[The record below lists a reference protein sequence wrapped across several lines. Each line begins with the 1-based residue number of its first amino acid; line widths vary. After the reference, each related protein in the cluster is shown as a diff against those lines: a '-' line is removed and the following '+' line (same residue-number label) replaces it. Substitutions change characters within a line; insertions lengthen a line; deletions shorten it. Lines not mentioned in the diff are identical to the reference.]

1 MYSEMKPIK
10 LFFKRYPSS
19 IAILALLGFIIVGTG
34 LLSLPLAQIVPMK
47 FIDILF
53 TSTSVATVTGLTT
66 VPLQNFSTFG
76 NIIILLMMQIGGIGL
91 MTMSLF
97 VVTLFS
103 NMGIYT
109 HVLARDLLCIESF
122 KDAKRLLIFI
132 MIITGI
138 SELIGTIVMFFNF
151 YPQHDIPQA
160 LHLAVF
166 HSVSAFCNAGITYL
180 DNGIVMHNNNPS
192 FMLITIFLFVIGGI
206 GFITLYDLL
215 EWWNQDKETEHY
227 HISWHTKLIIEMFFF
242 TTLFNGI
249 LLYSIERLHAFKDM
263 GIIQTFLN
271 VVLLSVSYK
280 SAGLITIPISS
291 MYLAS
296 LLLIMIC
303 FFIGSAPA
311 STGSGIR
318 LSNFGIMLGVMK
330 AALFAK
336 EDIEIHGRH
345 ISTEQVYRSM
355 AIIMIFIS
363 WIITCTFCLLISE
376 ENVTFLDSLFESAS
390 AFCGS
395 GLSLGLTKHLSIIGK
410 IIIMLSMIAGRL
422 AIFVA
427 IMGIKRNIDL
437 RSYSYPEEKV
447 ILG

>member
-1 MYSEMKPIK
+1 MYSDIKPVK
-10 LFFKRYPSS
+10 LFLKRYPSS
-19 IAILALLGFIIVGTG
+19 IAIIALIVFIALGAA
-34 LLSLPLAQIVPMK
+34 LLSLPMAQNVPMN

-97 VVTLFS
+97 IVTLFS

-132 MIITGI
+132 MVITGI
-138 SELIGTIVMFFNF
+138 SELIGTIVMFFSF
-151 YPQHDIPQA
+151 YPEHDIPQA
-160 LHLAVF
+160 LHLAIF

-180 DNGIVMHNNNPS
+180 DNGILMHNNNPS
-192 FMLITIFLFVIGGI
+192 FMLIAIFLFIVGGI

-215 EWWNQDKETEHY
+215 EWWNQDEETEHY
-227 HISWHTKLIIEMFFF
+227 HLSWHTKLIIEMFFF
-242 TTLFNGI
+242 TTLINGI
-249 LLYSIERLHAFKDM
+249 ILYLIERQHAFKDM
-263 GIIQTFLN
+263 GSLQTFLN

-280 SAGLITIPISS
+280 SAGLITIPMSS
-291 MYLAS
+291 MCLAS
-296 LLLIMIC
+296 LLLIMVC

-318 LSNFGIMLGVMK
+318 LTNFGIMLGVIK

-345 ISTEQVYRSM
+345 ISTQQVYRSM
-355 AIIMIFIS
+355 AIIMFFIS
-363 WIITCTFCLLISE
+363 WIVVCTFLLLLTESDASFID
-376 ENVTFLDSLFESAS
+376 TLFESAS

-395 GLSLGLTKHLSIIGK
+395 GLSTGLTKHLSILGK
-410 IIIMLSMIAGRL
+410 TSIMFSMIAGRL
-422 AIFVA
+422 AIFII
-427 IMGIKRNIDL
+427 IMGIKRNIDQ
-437 RSYSYPEEKV
+437 RIYSYPEEKI

>member
-1 MYSEMKPIK
+1 MYSDSKPIK

-19 IAILALLGFIIVGTG
+19 IAIIALIGFIALGTI
-34 LLSLPLAQIVPMK
+34 LLNLPIAQIVPMN
-47 FIDILF
+47 FIDVLF

-91 MTMSLF
+91 MTLSLF

-138 SELIGTIVMFFNF
+138 SELIGTAIMFFSF

-160 LHLAVF
+160 LYLALF
-166 HSVSAFCNAGITYL
+166 HAVSAFSNAGFTYL
-180 DNGIVMHNNNPS
+180 DNGIVTLNNNPA
-192 FMLITIFLFVIGGI
+192 FMLTTSFLIVLGGI
-206 GFITLYDLL
+206 GFITLHDLL
-215 EWWNQDKETEHY
+215 EWWNQDEENEHY
-227 HISWHTKLIIEMFFF
+227 HLSWHTKLILEMFFF
-242 TTLFNGI
+242 TTFFSGI
-249 LLYSIERLHAFKDM
+249 LIYLLERHHALKDM
-263 GIIQTFLN
+263 HSIQTLLN
-271 VVLLSVSYK
+271 VILLSVSYK
-280 SAGLITIPISS
+280 STGLVTIPISS
-291 MYLAS
+291 MCVAS
-296 LLLIMIC
+296 IFLIMVC

-318 LSNFGIMLGVMK
+318 LSNFGIILGIMK
-330 AALFAK
+330 AALLAK

-345 ISTEQVYRSM
+345 ISTQQVYRSM
-355 AIIMIFIS
+355 AIVMIFIS
-363 WIITCTFCLLISE
+363 WIATSTFVLLLSE
-376 ENVTFLDSLFESAS
+376 NNFNFLAILLEATS

-395 GLSLGLTKHLSIIGK
+395 GLSTGITSQISMIGK
-410 IIIMLSMIAGRL
+410 ICLISSMICGRL
-422 AIFVA
+422 AIFVI
-427 IMGIKRNIDL
+427 IMGIKRNIDQ

>member
-1 MYSEMKPIK
+1 MYSELKPIK

-19 IAILALLGFIIVGTG
+19 IAIFALLGFIILGTG
-34 LLSLPLAQIVPMK
+34 LLNLPFAQKVPMN
-47 FIDILF
+47 FLDILF

-138 SELIGTIVMFFNF
+138 SELIGMGIMFFSF

-160 LHLAVF
+160 LFLALF
-166 HSVSAFCNAGITYL
+166 HAVSAFSNAGFTYL
-180 DNGIVMHNNNPS
+180 DNGIVTLNNNPS
-192 FMLITIFLFVIGGI
+192 FMLATTFLITLGGI

-215 EWWNQDKETEHY
+215 EWWNQDEETEHY
-227 HISWHTKLIIEMFFF
+227 HISWHTKLILEMFFF
-242 TTLFNGI
+242 TTLFSGI
-249 LLYSIERLHAFKDM
+249 ILYLIERLHAFKDM
-263 GIIQTFLN
+263 HSLQTLLN
-271 VVLLSVSYK
+271 VLLLSVSYK
-280 SAGLITIPISS
+280 STGLITIPISS
-291 MYLAS
+291 MFIAS
-296 LLLIMIC
+296 ILLIMVC

-318 LSNFGIMLGVMK
+318 LSNFGIMLGIMK
-330 AALFAK
+330 AAIFAK

-345 ISTEQVYRSM
+345 VSTQQVYRSM

-363 WIITCTFCLLISE
+363 WIVVSTFILLLT
-376 ENVTFLDSLFESAS
+376 ENNQSFIDILFEAAS

-395 GLSLGLTKHLSIIGK
+395 GLTKGLTPHLSNIGK
-410 IIIMLSMIAGRL
+410 ICIIISMISGRL
-422 AIFVA
+422 AIFVT
-427 IMGIKRNIDL
+427 IMGIKRNIDV

>member
-1 MYSEMKPIK
+1 MYSSPKPAK

-19 IAILALLGFIIVGTG
+19 IAIFALLGFIALGTG
-34 LLSLPLAQIVPMK
+34 LLSLPIAQIVPMHY
-47 FIDILF
+47 IDILF

-76 NIIILLMMQIGGIGL
+76 SIIILIMMQIGGIGL

-97 VVTLFS
+97 MLTLFS

-138 SELIGTIVMFFNF
+138 SELLGMIIMFFSF
-151 YPQHDIPQA
+151 YPQHDIPQSLYLA
-160 LHLAVF
+160 LF
-166 HSVSAFCNAGITYL
+166 HSVSAFCNAGFTYL
-180 DNGIVMHNNNPS
+180 DNGILMYNNDPS
-192 FMLITIFLFVIGGI
+192 FMLITSFLIIIGGI

-215 EWWNQDKETEHY
+215 EWWNQDEETEHY
-227 HISWHTKLIIEMFFF
+227 HLSWHTKLIIEMFLF
-242 TTLFNGI
+242 TTLFSGI
-249 LLYSIERLHAFKDM
+249 ILWLIERQHAFKDM
-263 GIIQTFLN
+263 NTLQTLLN
-271 VVLLSVSYK
+271 VILLSVSYK
-280 SAGLITIPISS
+280 STGFITIPISH
-291 MYLAS
+291 MCLAS
-296 LLLIMIC
+296 LLLIMVC

-311 STGSGIR
+311 STGSGTR
-318 LSNFGIMLGVMK
+318 LSNFGIMLGIMK
-330 AALFAK
+330 AAIFAK

-345 ISTEQVYRSM
+345 ISTQQVYRSM

-363 WIITCTFCLLISE
+363 WIITCTFLLLLT
-376 ENVTFLDSLFESAS
+376 ENDPNFIAIFFESAS

-395 GLSLGLTKHLSIIGK
+395 GLSTGLTQHLSVIGK
-410 IIIMLSMIAGRL
+410 ICIILSMIAGRL
-422 AIFVA
+422 AIFVI
-427 IMGIKRNIDL
+427 IMGLKRNLDQ